1 MADRTKLDNAENINR
16 EYTNTYADQINSKL
30 DNYTGRDYKYDPSA
44 DNLYQNYKKEYMT
57 EAQQARTGVVNSGL
71 RLSGGYG
78 NDFSQS
84 VGEQQYQTYLANI
97 NRLAPA
103 FENLEYA
110 RYQGETDDLA
120 NQLKLL
126 ATMENTD
133 YGRNRDAISDKEAYR
148 NYLAN
153 NYQFDSNLELKQNK
167 VANTKDSADKDY
179 ELRLY
184 KDKLNEFIAQKQ
196 AEEAAARAA
205 ASRARG
211 GGGGGGSYGGGYDAG
226 YYGDYTGN
234 GSYSSGNG
242 GFRNQEVNVMVGN
255 TPQQFLIVDGQRVS
269 AAQLAAGAGTQ
280 YVAKGDGKYAT
291 IVNAN
296 NWTSSQARANARAR
310 NK

>member
-1 MADRTKLDNAENINR
+1 MADRTKLDNAENIDR
-16 EYTNTYADQINSKL
+16 SYANTYADQINSKL

-71 RLSGGYG
+71 RLSGGRG

-120 NQLKLL
+120 NQLRLL

-133 YGRNRDAISDKEAYR
+133 YGRGRDAIRDKEAYR

-153 NYQFDSNLELKQNK
+153 NYRFDSNLELNQNK

-179 ELRLY
+179 EMRVY
-184 KDKLNEFIAQKQ
+184 KDKLNSFIAQKQ

-205 ASRARG
+205 ASRG
-211 GGGGGGSYGGGYDAG
+211 SGGGGGSYGGGYDTG

-234 GSYSSGNG
+234 GSYTSGNG

-280 YVAKGDGKYAT
+280 YIAKGDGKYAT
-291 IVNAN
+291 IFNAN
-296 NWTSSQARANARAR
+296 NWTSSQARANARAK